1 MSEVAAPA
9 AVAAPQSA
17 SAIMNADD
25 ATFAQMFGL
34 DDVRADETSPEVES
48 EATADDA
55 AEGTIRDERGRFV
68 KREATEEGDV
78 TGEEDLAEPEPEEE
92 PAPTRTPLAQFK
104 AYDKEG
110 ELDIPM
116 DLEIEF
122 KADGEMRKLPLDKII
137 RHAQNGVYN
146 ERLVNEVQQAR
157 ETLPQIQQQMQAMQ
171 ENLQAQVA
179 LNARLLQD
187 ENYFLESRE
196 RFLQEQTPEVQLQKM
211 RQHMHQQQ
219 EMQRQSEDAR
229 QSVDFV
235 DRGLTPR
242 MEQMLEQYPEVSW
255 EEAFGRFSLVV
266 APLMEAGRVPAHRF
280 NEVMALLDRD
290 IGPWVAQRAEGRR
303 TTNTRVKQERDSELR
318 RAAETATKAKR
329 TLARALSPVAGR
341 IAPDKV
347 RAKPVTT
354 ADEGMDALIASIA
367 TQGI

>member
-1 MSEVAAPA
+1 MTDSTAPEGIA
-9 AVAAPQSA
+9 IPQTA
-17 SAIMNADD
+17 SAIVNSDD
-25 ATFAQMFGL
+25 ATFSKMFGF
-34 DDVRADETSPEVES
+34 DSDSRADE
-48 EATADDA
+48 
-55 AEGTIRDERGRFV
+55 GTIEDETEPTAGSEEAATLRDERGRFV
-68 KREATEEGDV
+68 RRDDDGEDAPDDGDDAPVEEA
-78 TGEEDLAEPEPEEE
+78 P
-92 PAPTRTPLAQFK
+92 RRNPLAQFK
-104 AYDKEG
+104 AYDRDG
-110 ELDIPM
+110 ELDVPM

-122 KADGEMRKLPLDKII
+122 KADGEVRKLPLDKII

-171 ENLQAQVA
+171 ENLHAQVA

-187 ENYFLESRE
+187 EEYFLTSRE
-196 RFLQEQTPEVQLQKM
+196 RFLQEQTPEVQLQRM
-211 RQHMHQQQ
+211 RQHLHQQQ
-219 EMQRQSEDAR
+219 EMQRQNEDAR

-242 MEQMLEQYPEVSW
+242 MEQILEQYPEVSW

-266 APLMEAGRVPAHRF
+266 APLMQAGRVPAHRF
-280 NEVMALLDRD
+280 NEVMHLLDND

-303 TTNTRVKQERDSELR
+303 TTSTRVKQERDSELR

-341 IAPDKV
+341 LAPDKA

-354 ADEGMDALIASIA
+354 ADEGMDALLASIA
-367 TQGI
+367 SNGI